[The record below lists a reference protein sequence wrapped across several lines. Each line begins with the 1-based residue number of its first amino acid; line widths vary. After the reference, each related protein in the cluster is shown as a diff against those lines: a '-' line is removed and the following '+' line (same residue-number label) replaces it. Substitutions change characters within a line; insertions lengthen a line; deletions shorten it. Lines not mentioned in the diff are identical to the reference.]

1 VCYQLKVPQRTK
13 KAFARATGV
22 QTIQMP
28 GTQQP
33 EYRRLVR
40 RFPGQI
46 RNKWGSFWNE
56 ITTSVKISNAH
67 QNDALWECRIVANTS
82 AFQAEDAG
90 SIPFFPS
97 SNHRLSPV
105 RIVEPVFFY
114 PYFNPFSFA

>member
-1 VCYQLKVPQRTK
+1 
-13 KAFARATGV
+13 
-22 QTIQMP
+22 MP

-67 QNDALWECRIVANTS
+67 QNDALWECRIVATTS
-82 AFQAEDAG
+82 AFKAKDAG
-90 SIPFFPS
+90 PIPVVPS
-97 SNHRLSPV
+97 SKHRLYPV
-105 RIVEPVFFY
+105 GMVKLVFFS